1 MALFFSLWIKLFF
14 VFTPFFALSM
24 FLTLTEGFEAQRR
37 RKLVISVSAAVLVIC
52 LLLFFV
58 GRQMFALFDITL
70 DAFRIGAGALLLLSS
85 IGLVQGRSGIA
96 GDNTSGDLAV
106 VPLAI
111 PIIVGPATIGTML
124 VLGADLVKLSDKLIG
139 CLALAA
145 AVACMAGLLLAGSL
159 IQRLLGN
166 RGIVILSRLTGL
178 ILAALAAQLIMTGI
192 RGFLA

>member
-145 AVACMAGLLLAGSL
+145 AVSCMAGLLLAGSL

>member
-1 MALFFSLWIKLFF
+1 MALFLSLWIKLFF
-14 VFTPFFALSM
+14 VFTPFFGLSM
-24 FLTLTEGFEAQRR
+24 FLTLTEGFEARRR
-37 RKLVISVSAAVLVIC
+37 RKLVLSVSAAVLVIC

-192 RGFLA
+192 RGFLG